1 MTDSDQIW
9 FEQFRLDIQGQLLWH
24 GHERLALSPKAF
36 ALLCYLVEHQGQ
48 LVTKASL
55 LETIWPDTV
64 VGDGVLAVG
73 IAELRKALGDDPH
86 APRFIETV
94 HRRGYRF
101 IGKVVSSQHSIV
113 SRRILSTNLNYE
125 LRTKKNVGFLFLK
138 PTSFIFCKIN

>member
-9 FEQFRLDIQGQLLWH
+9 FEQFHLDIQGQLLWH

-86 APRFIETV
+86 APRFIETA

-101 IGKVVSSQHSIV
+101 IGNVVSSQHSVV
-113 SRRILSTNLNYE
+113 SSREETRDWRLETRPSSPQPAS
-125 LRTKKNVGFLFLK
+125 R
-138 PTSFIFCKIN
+138 